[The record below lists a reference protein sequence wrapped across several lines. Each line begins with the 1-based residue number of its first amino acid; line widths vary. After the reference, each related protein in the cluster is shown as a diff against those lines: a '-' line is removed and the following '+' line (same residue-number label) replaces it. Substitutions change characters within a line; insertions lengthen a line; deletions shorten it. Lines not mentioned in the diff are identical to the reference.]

1 MADCERLH
9 SCPFF
14 TGQMATMPSVADLM
28 KKSFCLGDKK
38 QCARYQVAS
47 AGGPVP
53 ADLYP
58 NDRARAQHILH
69 GAAARAAKLS

>member
-1 MADCERLH
+1 MTDCERLKT
-9 SCPFF
+9 CPFF
-14 TGQMATMPSVADLM
+14 TGQMATMPAVADLM
-28 KKSFCLGDKK
+28 KKSYCLGDKT

-58 NDRARAQHILH
+58 NDTARSQRI
-69 GAAARAAKLS
+69 AARREPR